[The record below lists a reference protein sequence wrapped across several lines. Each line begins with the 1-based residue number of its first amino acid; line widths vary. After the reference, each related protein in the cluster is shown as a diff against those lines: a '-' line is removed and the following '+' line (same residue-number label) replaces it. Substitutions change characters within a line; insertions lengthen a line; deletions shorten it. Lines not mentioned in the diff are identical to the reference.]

1 MSEMKINNISDYFKK
16 DDKDKNNSSNEI
28 SISYLHQK
36 NNLKNKRAVNKMN
49 KKLKINSISEL
60 EFLYNDSQNKT
71 TITNKP
77 IKLRKKNFINLSPN
91 IVNST
96 SGIITKKNKK
106 FSRQSKSQSSFK
118 IFWESQNQ
126 LEKERQSRINNLKAE
141 SIMKQN
147 SLMLSR
153 PKISK
158 KSITLA
164 NQKKR
169 EPLYLKRPLNEE
181 IYLDEEFLKFY
192 KKNLDFTKDE
202 TKWKEDE
209 KKIEEKFNKFY
220 EDNINWKKQRN
231 DKLENL
237 RNQNKTFETQSYSF
251 KPIIN
256 KNSIRLVKKIEQ
268 INNIYSSEQSINLN
282 NSKYEKELLNQLK
295 AKLKPLLIGCYEIYN
310 NRIPNIS
317 KRSQYLVRKSLSSN
331 VTKRQN
337 RNKTFQK
344 LQKTNMIKNIK
355 KQRNRTIEE
364 KKNDSLDIIKE
375 KRNKFVIKRT
385 YDGYLKNKFKEIDSK
400 NKKNKKELYKLNVRQ
415 GTSCNP
421 NYINKIIPKN
431 DCNYIFKSMI

>member
-118 IFWESQNQ
+118 IFLESQNQ

-153 PKISK
+153 PKILK

-237 RNQNKTFETQSYSF
+237 RNQNKTFETKSYSF
-251 KPIIN
+251 KPLIN

-268 INNIYSSEQSINLN
+268 IIIFIRV
-282 NSKYEKELLNQLK
+282 SK
-295 AKLKPLLIGCYEIYN
+295 ALI
-310 NRIPNIS
+310 
-317 KRSQYLVRKSLSSN
+317 
-331 VTKRQN
+331 
-337 RNKTFQK
+337 
-344 LQKTNMIKNIK
+344 
-355 KQRNRTIEE
+355 
-364 KKNDSLDIIKE
+364 
-375 KRNKFVIKRT
+375 
-385 YDGYLKNKFKEIDSK
+385 
-400 NKKNKKELYKLNVRQ
+400 
-415 GTSCNP
+415 
-421 NYINKIIPKN
+421 
-431 DCNYIFKSMI
+431 

>member
-106 FSRQSKSQSSFK
+106 LSRQSKSQSSFK

-153 PKISK
+153 PKI
-158 KSITLA
+158 
-164 NQKKR
+164 
-169 EPLYLKRPLNEE
+169 
-181 IYLDEEFLKFY
+181 
-192 KKNLDFTKDE
+192 
-202 TKWKEDE
+202 
-209 KKIEEKFNKFY
+209 
-220 EDNINWKKQRN
+220 
-231 DKLENL
+231 
-237 RNQNKTFETQSYSF
+237 
-251 KPIIN
+251 
-256 KNSIRLVKKIEQ
+256 
-268 INNIYSSEQSINLN
+268 
-282 NSKYEKELLNQLK
+282 
-295 AKLKPLLIGCYEIYN
+295 
-310 NRIPNIS
+310 
-317 KRSQYLVRKSLSSN
+317 
-331 VTKRQN
+331 
-337 RNKTFQK
+337 
-344 LQKTNMIKNIK
+344 
-355 KQRNRTIEE
+355 
-364 KKNDSLDIIKE
+364 
-375 KRNKFVIKRT
+375 
-385 YDGYLKNKFKEIDSK
+385 
-400 NKKNKKELYKLNVRQ
+400 
-415 GTSCNP
+415 
-421 NYINKIIPKN
+421 
-431 DCNYIFKSMI
+431 

>member
-126 LEKERQSRINNLKAE
+126 FEKERQSRINNLKAE

-181 IYLDEEFLKFY
+181 I
-192 KKNLDFTKDE
+192 
-202 TKWKEDE
+202 
-209 KKIEEKFNKFY
+209 
-220 EDNINWKKQRN
+220 
-231 DKLENL
+231 
-237 RNQNKTFETQSYSF
+237 
-251 KPIIN
+251 
-256 KNSIRLVKKIEQ
+256 
-268 INNIYSSEQSINLN
+268 
-282 NSKYEKELLNQLK
+282 
-295 AKLKPLLIGCYEIYN
+295 
-310 NRIPNIS
+310 
-317 KRSQYLVRKSLSSN
+317 
-331 VTKRQN
+331 
-337 RNKTFQK
+337 
-344 LQKTNMIKNIK
+344 
-355 KQRNRTIEE
+355 
-364 KKNDSLDIIKE
+364 
-375 KRNKFVIKRT
+375 
-385 YDGYLKNKFKEIDSK
+385 
-400 NKKNKKELYKLNVRQ
+400 
-415 GTSCNP
+415 
-421 NYINKIIPKN
+421 
-431 DCNYIFKSMI
+431 

>member
-36 NNLKNKRAVNKMN
+36 NNLKNERAVNKMN

-71 TITNKP
+71 VNSNKP

-126 LEKERQSRINNLKAE
+126 FEKERQSRINNLKAE

-237 RNQNKTFETQSYSF
+237 RNQNKTFETKSYSF
-251 KPIIN
+251 KPLIN
-256 KNSIRLVKKIEQ
+256 KNSIRLVKKIKQ
-268 INNIYSSEQSINLN
+268 INNIYSNEQSINLN

-337 RNKTFQK
+337 RNKTFQN

-400 NKKNKKELYKLNVRQ
+400 NKKKKKELSYF
-415 GTSCNP
+415 
-421 NYINKIIPKN
+421 NKIV
-431 DCNYIFKSMI
+431 